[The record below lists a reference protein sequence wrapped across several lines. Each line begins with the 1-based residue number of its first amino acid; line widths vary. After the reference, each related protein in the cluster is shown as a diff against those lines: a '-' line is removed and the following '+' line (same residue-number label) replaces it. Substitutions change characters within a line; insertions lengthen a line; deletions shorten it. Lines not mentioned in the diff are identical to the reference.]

1 MGTEIF
7 KIDASWA
14 EKLTKTRVQFLLAP
28 TVFTCLSQE
37 TRGSPLKPSTQL
49 QMGRWF
55 LTWHGL
61 DYIYT
66 KYLIRLDCILDIIS
80 CARDLALGVLAAG
93 ADAGVLAVVVEACE
107 AGGALPVILTVALPA
122 TGESYSIIFIV
133 IIIRIFVDPPALH
146 EGVPLVPCWAPAGG
160 GVPCGHAVRPR
171 AAGVRVTRVRLL
183 LAASDGVGGG
193 HVAGHTLC
201 KIIFYLHL
209 NIFNY
214 CKNIFY
220 FCKNIFSFYKNIFYF
235 YKNIFYFYNNIF
247 YFYENI
253 SDLTH
258 GVAEPVDVALGVG
271 AAGAGEAGV
280 GGRRAGLHVAAAR
293 DGVGLGLVAGQ
304 TRAHRVT

>member
-1 MGTEIF
+1 M
-7 KIDASWA
+7 
-14 EKLTKTRVQFLLAP
+14 
-28 TVFTCLSQE
+28 
-37 TRGSPLKPSTQL
+37 
-49 QMGRWF
+49 
-55 LTWHGL
+55 
-61 DYIYT
+61 
-66 KYLIRLDCILDIIS
+66 DCILDIIS
-80 CARDLALGVLAAG
+80 CASDLALGVLAAG

-122 TGESYSIIFIV
+122 TGESYSLSSLLY
-133 IIIRIFVDPPALH
+133 PLSSPALH

-209 NIFNY
+209 NIFYY
-214 CKNIFY
+214 CKNISY

-235 YKNIFYFYNNIF
+235 Y
-247 YFYENI
+247 EDI

-258 GVAEPVDVALGVG
+258 GVAESVDVALGVG